1 MSNPAHHQH
10 HPSRPRRWATRQE
23 AMAYAKVG
31 STKMNDLMHS
41 RRIFAK
47 KDGKKV
53 IVDLNSIDDFYGTL
67 PDVGQVEEHQ

>member
-1 MSNPAHHQH
+1 MSDPAYTHSH
-10 HPSRPRRWATRQE
+10 RPRRWATRQE